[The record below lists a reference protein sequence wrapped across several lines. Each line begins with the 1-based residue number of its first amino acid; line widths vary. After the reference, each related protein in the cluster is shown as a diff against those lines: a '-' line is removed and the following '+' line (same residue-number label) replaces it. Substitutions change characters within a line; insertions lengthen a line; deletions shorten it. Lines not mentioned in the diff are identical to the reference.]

1 MNKLK
6 YIFGLSIFL
15 IASCTIDD
23 QTDPNAPSIN
33 SVLADASIQQLNLLA
48 AGIES
53 SMRNGLETYAA
64 ATGSIAREMYKF
76 DADPRNTEDLLGKEG
91 VSLDNNTFYLTAV
104 YNTRYRCIKTANILL
119 ESLENT
125 SSVSDEQKNG
135 YRGFAK
141 TIKALMYSQV
151 LDYLGSNGVRFDVAD
166 PENLGPF
173 LSESDGRTAILGLLD
188 EAYSNINAGS
198 MDFMLSSGFDGFN
211 TPAKFA
217 EFNRAIAARV
227 SARGGNYGAVTS
239 YLANSFMSMS
249 GDLSVG
255 PKHSFSISGG
265 DITNSVFKPM
275 GQSGDQ
281 LVVHNRFIDQA
292 TAGDARLS
300 KFRARV
306 NATSQDG
313 LNGTHETALYASASS
328 PIDIIRNEELIF
340 LAAEA
345 SMQSSDLGA
354 AIAAI
359 NVIRNAHGL
368 ADYSG
373 GMNLDAVTD
382 EWLYQKSYS
391 FWGEG
396 QTMFDLRKYG
406 RLNDTF
412 LPIDRAGD
420 LIHTQF
426 PIPLS
431 ENQ

>member
-119 ESLENT
+119 E
-125 SSVSDEQKNG
+125 
-135 YRGFAK
+135 
-141 TIKALMYSQV
+141 
-151 LDYLGSNGVRFDVAD
+151 
-166 PENLGPF
+166 GPF